1 MTKKPNSGPASFSR
15 FGSAKRQ
22 ALRLSPEELIRF
34 GSLTDDNEKDAF
46 PLLVEPNI
54 SNLNLVSWAQ
64 GHRDLVESKLCDH
77 GVILFRGFKVEG
89 VDQFQ
94 DFARAVS
101 KGLLD
106 YTERAAPRNEVASNV
121 YTSTE
126 FPPDQVIPLHHEMS
140 YSHNWPTKLWFYCA
154 VAPAEG
160 GRTPIVDDRRLVE
173 LIDPAIKKR
182 FAEKKIMYIRNYGQG
197 VDLTW
202 QEAFQTED
210 RSVVEEYARKSRMQ
224 LEWRDDNRLC
234 ARSVRQVF
242 ATHPKTGQTVWFN
255 HAHMFHSSNMPAAV
269 REALL
274 AEFSEDELPRNA
286 FYGDGSPIEGSILG
300 EIRELYEKE
309 AVRFTW
315 KEGDVMMVDNFLAS
329 HGREPFTGPRK
340 ILVAMAELYENTDL

>member
-1 MTKKPNSGPASFSR
+1 MTKKPSSGPASFSR

-22 ALRLSPEELIRF
+22 ALRLSPEELIKF
-34 GSLTDDNEKDAF
+34 GSLAGDNEKDAF

-64 GHRDLVESKLCDH
+64 EHRDLVESKLCDH
-77 GVILFRGFKVEG
+77 GVILFRGFKVED

-94 DFARAVS
+94 DVARAVS
-101 KGLLD
+101 TTLLD
-106 YTERAAPRNEVASNV
+106 YKERAAPRNEVASNV

-126 FPPDQVIPLHHEMS
+126 FPSDQVIPLHHEMS
-140 YSHNWPTKLWFYCA
+140 YSHNWPVKLWFYCA
-154 VAPAEG
+154 VAPPKG
-160 GRTPIVDDRRLVE
+160 GRTPIVDDRKFIDL
-173 LIDPAIKKR
+173 LDPAIKER
-182 FAEKKIMYIRNYGQG
+182 FSEKGVMYIRNYGEG

-210 RSVVEEYARKSRMQ
+210 PAVVEEYARKSHMQ
-224 LEWRDDNRLC
+224 VEWRDGERLR

-255 HAHMFHSSNMPAAV
+255 HAHLFHSSNLPAAV

-274 AEFSEDELPRNA
+274 AEFAEDELPRNA
-286 FYGDGSPIEGSILG
+286 FYGDGSPIESSILE

-309 AVRFTW
+309 AVRFAW
-315 KEGDVMMVDNFLAS
+315 QEGDVALIDNFLAS
-329 HGREPFTGPRK
+329 HGREPFEGPRK